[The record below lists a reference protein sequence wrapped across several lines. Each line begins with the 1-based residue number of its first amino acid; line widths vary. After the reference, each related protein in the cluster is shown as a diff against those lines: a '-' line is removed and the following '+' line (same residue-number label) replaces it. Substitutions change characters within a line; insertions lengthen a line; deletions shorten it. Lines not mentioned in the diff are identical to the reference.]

1 MTESINSD
9 MEEINIATDVL
20 VIGGGFTGIKATSEI
35 AGLGYKVI
43 LIEADAELGSQKGP
57 NFLVDLNREDL
68 KGLQDLENKIE
79 ADANI
84 QVLTQTRLIRSAG
97 VTGDFTV
104 ELAKGEE
111 SVEHK
116 VGAIVV
122 ASDFSVEALNEKYG
136 LVLTENVL
144 AQSQLEALLASDN
157 GTGKAKLAGKT
168 VAFLVGFGQEGNP
181 LVMERVMRSV
191 LAIEEIDECTP
202 YVYVGD
208 LKVAS
213 DGLER
218 MYKQG
223 REKGALYFKLEA
235 QPNIID
241 NGKTISFFDSVAR
254 RNIELSPDLVVVEEE
269 IRADQI
275 NAGLAQLLRIDSGP
289 WGFLQKDNVHLF
301 PVRSNREGIFVI
313 GSSREI
319 FNLPL
324 AWTDVENLSLE
335 VRDLLGDGKK
345 IVAKDKAVI
354 DEGKCVICLTCY
366 RCCPHG
372 AIYWTNKAVISPVAC
387 QGCGICASECP
398 MDAIQIGGFN
408 DTDIAAEVKTNAA
421 SGNGTPRIVAFCCQ
435 NSAYEAGEMA
445 DVFKMKIPEGLR
457 MIKVPCAGKI
467 DLEFIM
473 NAFVAGADGVLVMAC
488 HPGNCKSEKGN
499 TYAGWRVNDALRML
513 EEAGFEKDRLRF
525 ETIASNMGGDFASI
539 VLDMEE
545 KIKEL
550 GLSPL
555 NQ

>member
-1 MTESINSD
+1 MTEIINLD

-20 VIGGGFTGIKATSEI
+20 VIGGGFTGIRAASEI

-43 LIEADAELGSQKGP
+43 LIEADAKLGSQKGP
-57 NFLVDLNREDL
+57 NFLVDLNKQEL
-68 KGLQDLENKIE
+68 KQLQDLENKIKS
-79 ADANI
+79 DGNI
-84 QVLTQTRLIRSAG
+84 DVLTQTRLVRSAG

-104 ELAKGEE
+104 ELVQGEE
-111 SVEHK
+111 SIERK

-122 ASDFSVEALNEKYG
+122 ASDFSVEILNEKYG
-136 LVLTENVL
+136 LALTENVL

-157 GTGKAKLAGKT
+157 GSGKAKLANKT

-181 LVMERVMRSV
+181 LVMERVMRSI
-191 LAIEEIDECTP
+191 LAIEEIDGCTP
-202 YVYVGD
+202 YVYAGN

-223 REKGALYFKLEA
+223 REKGAIYFKLET
-235 QPNIID
+235 QPDIID
-241 NGKTISFFDSVAR
+241 NGKTISFYDSVAR
-254 RNIELSPDLVVVEEE
+254 RNIELSPDLVIVEEE
-269 IRADQI
+269 IRADLA
-275 NAGLAQLLRIDSGP
+275 NDDLAQLLRIDSGP

-319 FNLPL
+319 FNLPFV
-324 AWTDVENLSLE
+324 WTDVENLSLE
-335 VRDLLGDGKK
+335 IRDLLGDGKK
-345 IVAKDKAVI
+345 IVPKDKAVV
-354 DEGKCVICLTCY
+354 DQGKCVICLTCY

-372 AIYWTNKAVISPVAC
+372 AIYWTSEAVISPVAC

-408 DTDIAAEVKTNAA
+408 DADMTAAVKTSVAP
-421 SGNGTPRIVAFCCQ
+421 GNGTPRIVAFCCQ

-445 DVFKMKIPEGLR
+445 DVLKMKVPEGLR

-539 VLDMEE
+539 VLDMEQ

-550 GLSPL
+550 GVSPF

>member
-1 MTESINSD
+1 MTEIINLD

-20 VIGGGFTGIKATSEI
+20 VIGGGFTGLRAASEI

-43 LIEADAELGSQKGP
+43 LIEADAELGSQKRP
-57 NFLVDLNREDL
+57 NFLVDLNKKEL
-68 KGLQDLENKIE
+68 KHLQDLESKIK

-84 QVLTQTRLIRSAG
+84 EVLTQTRLIASAG

-104 ELAKGEE
+104 EFAKGEE
-111 SVEHK
+111 SIKRK

-136 LVLTENVL
+136 LALNENVL

-157 GTGKAKLAGKT
+157 GSGKAKLANQT

-181 LVMERVMRSV
+181 LVMERVMRSI
-191 LAIEEIDECTP
+191 LAIEEIDGCTP
-202 YVYVGD
+202 YVYAGN

-218 MYKQG
+218 MYKKG
-223 REKGALYFKLEA
+223 REEGAIYFKLEVA
-235 QPNIID
+235 PDIVD
-241 NGKTISFFDSVAR
+241 NGKTISFYDSVAR
-254 RNIELSPDLVVVEEE
+254 RNIELSPDLIIVEEE
-269 IRADQI
+269 IRADQV
-275 NAGLAQLLRIDSGP
+275 NEGLAQLLRIDAGP

-319 FNLPL
+319 FNLPFV
-324 AWTDVENLSLE
+324 WTDVENLSLE
-335 VRDLLGDGKK
+335 IRDLLGDGKK
-345 IVAKDKAVI
+345 IVPKDKAIV

-408 DTDIAAEVKTNAA
+408 DADMTAEVKTSAA

-445 DVFKMKIPEGLR
+445 DVFKMKIPAGLR

-550 GLSPL
+550 GVSPL

>member
-20 VIGGGFTGIKATSEI
+20 VIGGGFKGIKATSEI

-223 REKGALYFKLEA
+223 REKGALYFKLDA

-241 NGKTISFFDSVAR
+241 NGKTISFYDSAAR
-254 RNIELSPDLVVVEEE
+254 RNLELSPDLVVVEEE

-289 WGFLQKDNVHLF
+289 WEFLQKDNVHLF

-324 AWTDVENLSLE
+324 VWTDVENLSLE

-345 IVAKDKAVI
+345 IVPKDKAVV

>member
-1 MTESINSD
+1 MTESINLD

-20 VIGGGFTGIKATSEI
+20 VIGGGFTGIKAASEI

-68 KGLQDLENKIE
+68 KGLQDLESQIK
-79 ADANI
+79 ADDNI
-84 QVLTQTRLIRSAG
+84 QVLTQTRLIRLSG

-111 SVEHK
+111 SIEHK
-116 VGAIVV
+116 VGAIIV

-136 LVLTENVL
+136 LFLTENVL
-144 AQSQLEALLASDN
+144 AQSQVEALLASDN
-157 GTGKAKLAGKT
+157 GTGKEKLANKT

-191 LAIEEIDECTP
+191 LAIEEIDGCTP

-223 REKGALYFKLEA
+223 REKGAMYFKLDA

-241 NGKTISFFDSVAR
+241 NGKTISFYDSVAR
-254 RNIELSPDLVVVEEE
+254 RNIELSPDLIVVEEE

-313 GSSREI
+313 GLSREI

-324 AWTDVENLSLE
+324 VWTDIENLSLE

-345 IVAKDKAVI
+345 IVPKDKAVV

-408 DTDIAAEVKTNAA
+408 DADMTAEVKTNAA

-525 ETIASNMGGDFASI
+525 ATIASNMGSDFSSI

>member
-1 MTESINSD
+1 

-20 VIGGGFTGIKATSEI
+20 VIGGGFTGIKAASEI

-68 KGLQDLENKIE
+68 KGLQDLESKIE

-84 QVLTQTRLIRSAG
+84 QVLTQTRLHRSAG
-97 VTGDFTV
+97 VTGDITV

-157 GTGKAKLAGKT
+157 GTGKEKLAGKT

-191 LAIEEIDECTP
+191 LAIEEIDGCTP
-202 YVYVGD
+202 YVYAGD

-223 REKGALYFKLEA
+223 REKGALYFKLET

-241 NGKTISFFDSVAR
+241 NGKTISFYDSAAR
-254 RNIELSPDLVVVEEE
+254 RNLELSPDLVVVEEE
-269 IRADQI
+269 IRAHQI

-408 DTDIAAEVKTNAA
+408 DADIAAEVKTNAA

>member
-1 MTESINSD
+1 

-181 LVMERVMRSV
+181 LVMERVMHSV
-191 LAIEEIDECTP
+191 LAIEAIDGCTP

>member
-1 MTESINSD
+1 MTESINLD

-20 VIGGGFTGIKATSEI
+20 VIGGGFTGIKAASEI

-241 NGKTISFFDSVAR
+241 NGKTISFYDSAAR
-254 RNIELSPDLVVVEEE
+254 RNLELSPDLVVV
-269 IRADQI
+269 
-275 NAGLAQLLRIDSGP
+275 
-289 WGFLQKDNVHLF
+289 
-301 PVRSNREGIFVI
+301 
-313 GSSREI
+313 
-319 FNLPL
+319 
-324 AWTDVENLSLE
+324 
-335 VRDLLGDGKK
+335 
-345 IVAKDKAVI
+345 
-354 DEGKCVICLTCY
+354 
-366 RCCPHG
+366 
-372 AIYWTNKAVISPVAC
+372 
-387 QGCGICASECP
+387 
-398 MDAIQIGGFN
+398 
-408 DTDIAAEVKTNAA
+408 
-421 SGNGTPRIVAFCCQ
+421 
-435 NSAYEAGEMA
+435 
-445 DVFKMKIPEGLR
+445 
-457 MIKVPCAGKI
+457 
-467 DLEFIM
+467 
-473 NAFVAGADGVLVMAC
+473 
-488 HPGNCKSEKGN
+488 
-499 TYAGWRVNDALRML
+499 
-513 EEAGFEKDRLRF
+513 
-525 ETIASNMGGDFASI
+525 
-539 VLDMEE
+539 
-545 KIKEL
+545 
-550 GLSPL
+550 
-555 NQ
+555 

>member
-191 LAIEEIDECTP
+191 LAIEEIDGCTP
-202 YVYVGD
+202 YVYAGD

-408 DTDIAAEVKTNAA
+408 DADITAEVKTSAA